1 MSVLL
6 EVYIQSVKD
15 LTGMS
20 LDDVYVVLG
29 ALLNSPLRNDKNL
42 SSLWRYWGNIRR
54 QEKNEEGIHT
64 VVIDYL
70 YKAMSGNVQQ
80 SWVESLDEC
89 SALKKCS
96 ALDKLLKERDELLV
110 KKSNAEFEL
119 KKYDDESD
127 FIKKC
132 MRELFDMDEIESLIE
147 DNHASIIE
155 LVES

>member
-1 MSVLL
+1 
-6 EVYIQSVKD
+6 
-15 LTGMS
+15 
-20 LDDVYVVLG
+20 
-29 ALLNSPLRNDKNL
+29 
-42 SSLWRYWGNIRR
+42 
-54 QEKNEEGIHT
+54 
-64 VVIDYL
+64 
-70 YKAMSGNVQQ
+70 MSGNVQQ

-110 KKSNAEFEL
+110 KKYNAEFEL

-132 MRELFDMDEIESLIE
+132 MRELFDMDETESLIV